1 MCDLYMVH
9 TLCTCCNLRVLVY
22 DLQFVYLVFT
32 AGAGAHWCWCTL
44 MLALVRG
51 LIWFILPV
59 LVYNGAG
66 ALELMLITDLYL
78 V

>member
-44 MLALVRG
+44 MLALVCE
-51 LIWFILPV
+51 LICCTQPV
-59 LVYNGAG
+59 LVFAG
-66 ALELMLITDLYL
+66 ALVLMLITDLYL